1 MKSVTLRFRAPGR
14 VNLIG
19 EHTDYNDGFVLPMAI
34 ELHTTAS
41 AKPAPAFAFT
51 SASNPPSG
59 WQTYVE
65 GVLAQFTARGIYV
78 PPLAIHFESTLPLG
92 AGLSSSA
99 ALEVSAALAFA
110 AASGANLS
118 RLELAQLCQQAE
130 IQTVGLACGIMDQF
144 VSLHGELGHAILL
157 DCRSLT
163 WRKVA
168 IPDGI
173 AIVIADTG
181 VKHSLAGSEYN
192 VRRAQCEAA
201 AGSMGLTSLR
211 DATHDGGSPRA
222 RHVITENA
230 RALAFVDALERGD
243 RAALGQLMA
252 ASHTSLRDD
261 YEVSCPELDRMV
273 ALAASCPGF
282 IGARMTG
289 GGFGGSTVNLVD
301 AAQAQAFATQLS
313 SSYGGAT
320 TYITGP
326 ASGAGPQNP

>member
-34 ELHTTAS
+34 DLHTTAS
-41 AKPAPAFAFT
+41 ASPAASFSFT
-51 SASNPPSG
+51 SSSNPPAG

-65 GVLAQFTARGIYV
+65 GVLHQFQSRGIAV

-110 AASGANLS
+110 AAAGANLS
-118 RLELAQLCQQAE
+118 LLELAQLCQQAE
-130 IQTVGLACGIMDQF
+130 IHTVGLACGIMDQF
-144 VSLHGELGHAILL
+144 VSLHGESGHAILL
-157 DCRSLT
+157 DCRSLAY
-163 WRKVA
+163 RKVP
-168 IPDGI
+168 IPADI

-201 AGSMGLTSLR
+201 AQSMGLTSLR
-211 DATHDGGSPRA
+211 DATHDAGSPRA
-222 RHVITENA
+222 RHVLSENA
-230 RALAFVDALERGD
+230 RTLAFVDALERGD
-243 RAALGQLMA
+243 RPALGQLMA
-252 ASHTSLRDD
+252 ASHLSLRDD

-273 ALAASCPGF
+273 ALAAACPGF

-301 AAQAQAFATQLS
+301 ATQAEIFAASLS
-313 SSYGGAT
+313 QRYGGAT